1 MSGCTLR
8 RIFRRIFR
16 RNPAETKLHWGK
28 YTYVH
33 AHKETCGG
41 QKRDNFEQLRAW
53 KGSGKYRG
61 LFPRQTAWINNN
73 APARRDDALHRPLY
87 TTTVSCGGRENINIS
102 IKSSLKRSVA
112 PFRSHVN
119 TSSTSIP
126 VLLPQ
131 PVSATMPICCT
142 WCSRFHVNF
151 HFHRDSLMN
160 AEFIFFTIYIYQVP
174 VIFKNF

>member
-8 RIFRRIFR
+8 RIFRR
-16 RNPAETKLHWGK
+16 NLVETKLHWGK

-33 AHKETCGG
+33 AHMETCGG

-73 APARRDDALHRPLY
+73 APARGDDALHRPLY
-87 TTTVSCGGRENINIS
+87 TTTVSCSGRENINIS

-112 PFRSHVN
+112 PFRSYVN
-119 TSSTSIP
+119 TSSRSIP

-131 PVSATMPICCT
+131 PVSATMPTCCT
-142 WCSRFHVNF
+142 RCSRFHVNF
-151 HFHRDSLMN
+151 YLFPQR
-160 AEFIFFTIYIYQVP
+160 FFDECRIYFLITHTIYMLKYWWH
-174 VIFKNF
+174 